1 MNNKKWTHKIIP
13 AAILSVLLVF
23 GMAITSFAAFQYEH
37 DPMENPKAAEDIIV
51 DPNAVYGYSPN
62 PDSARLGPFA
72 DYDWSDEEFVAKNR
86 ADRIAYHEQF
96 DELHTMTNQMT
107 EEGYSIEEIARAVST
122 RRNEIRLE
130 AYKDDPEGLE
140 KLKQSNLAKYGN
152 ENGPTPEYLY
162 DKYGSWEIVLEKAY
176 EANPGADACLGLYD
190 MYYDTYDIPEDET
203 TPEDETV
210 PEETTPAE
218 PESDIPKTGDD
229 ALPIILYS
237 LLLATSAAAIAG
249 VKIRRT

>member
-140 KLKQSNLAKYGN
+140 KVKKAIWINTEMK
-152 ENGPTPEYLY
+152 T
-162 DKYGSWEIVLEKAY
+162 VLRQ
-176 EANPGADACLGLYD
+176 NIC
-190 MYYDTYDIPEDET
+190 MRN
-203 TPEDETV
+203 TV
-210 PEETTPAE
+210 PGKL
-218 PESDIPKTGDD
+218 S
-229 ALPIILYS
+229 
-237 LLLATSAAAIAG
+237 
-249 VKIRRT
+249 